1 MLLLKI
7 PKKFNFCCVLFF
19 VFWFLLDASFAQQK
33 TIAQAPAKPAGFKLF
48 FEKVYLQ
55 TDRNLYASGDN
66 IWFKAYL
73 VNGLS
78 TSLTNT
84 SNNLYV
90 ELISPEAEIVN
101 REIVRLDK
109 GLGNGDFKLA
119 DTLADGNYRLRA
131 YTNWMR
137 NFGDNFVFE
146 KAIAIHHIPGSSVG
160 KAPAQRNKKTPVK
173 TVSNDFDNGTIRF
186 FPEGGSL
193 IQDVQSIIGFKA
205 ENNNGSGLK
214 VIGSIISSKG
224 DTVSRFQS
232 TPSGMGSFAF
242 LPVAGLQYQVKG
254 AFSNG
259 KPFTKALPAALP
271 KGFSLHLNVADTAN
285 ITAIISTNAATL
297 ADVQEKEITLAGRH
311 GDQTRFNVKIKING
325 LETDVKIARNNFP
338 AGIASI
344 TLYDEQ
350 QRPNCERL
358 FYVEGNETVTLTI
371 LPDKRSYQSKEEV
384 TLHLKTTNQNQ
395 QPVAANVSLGVVDA
409 GILPEEQRSIQSYFL
424 LESEVKGKIEN
435 AAQYF
440 DKNNAN
446 RYKQLDVLL
455 LTQGWRDF
463 VWKRLADTTLKISY
477 LPEPGFTITGRL
489 RDKLADKPQPNMT
502 VTLFAPGAKDNKLF
516 TTKTAADGK
525 YFLDGIQLYGTQP
538 IRLSA
543 HDDKGKK
550 TGLILLDTISTKAMA
565 VQAVRE
571 PAVTDTKQLLAFN
584 QAVEK
589 REPPH
594 FNMSDTLRLKGVTV
608 TEAAQTVTLRDQT
621 VQTFGYPDYNFD
633 ITKADYTY
641 QDLQDFL
648 VHKVPGAQSNP
659 DTSTGV
665 VFYSGGKKITPR
677 FIVQRREDVFE
688 RLDYYSLTM
697 DVVVRVSV
705 RHLVGM
711 GGTDVFL
718 IYLTL
723 KPEAFEKK
731 EFYLI
736 NADVNGYYEAR
747 EFYTP
752 KNSISKADLRTTIF
766 WKPNITTDANGEAIV
781 HFTNAEQKTRVRII
795 AEGITTQGVPVA
807 GKAEYPVQ

>member
-1 MLLLKI
+1 MLKT
-7 PKKFNFCCVLFF
+7 FNFRYLFF
-19 VFWFLLDASFAQQK
+19 FTFCFLLNASFAQQRNP
-33 TIAQAPAKPAGFKLF
+33 TTAPAKTTDIKLF

-55 TDRNLYASGDN
+55 TDRNLYATGDN

-101 REIVRLDK
+101 REIIRLDY
-109 GLGNGDFKLA
+109 GLGSGDFKLA

-146 KAIAIHHIPGSSVG
+146 KTIAIHHIPGSSTG
-160 KAPAQRNKKTPVK
+160 KASVQRNKKTSVK
-173 TVSNDFDNGTIRF
+173 TASNDYGSGTVRF

-205 ENNNGSGLK
+205 EDSNSKGLK
-214 VIGSIISSKG
+214 VSGSIVSSKG
-224 DTVSRFQS
+224 DTVNRFQS
-232 TPSGMGSFAF
+232 TASGMGSFAF

-254 AFSNG
+254 VFGDG
-259 KPFTKALPAALP
+259 KRFTEALPAALP
-271 KGFSLHLNVADTAN
+271 KGFSLHLSTKDTAN
-285 ITAIISTNAATL
+285 VSAIISTNAATL
-297 ADVQEKEITLAGRH
+297 ADYLGKEIILAGRH
-311 GDQTRFNVKIKING
+311 GTQIYFGTKIKISA
-325 LETDVKIARNNFP
+325 LETDVKIAKSGFP
-338 AGIASI
+338 AGVAAV

-350 QRPNCERL
+350 KHPTAERL
-358 FYVEGNETVTLTI
+358 FYVEGNDNINLTI
-371 LPDKRSYQSKEEV
+371 LPDKRSYQPKEGV
-384 TLHLKTTNQNQ
+384 TLQLKTTNQAQ
-395 QPVAANVSLGVVDA
+395 QAVPANLSLAVVDA
-409 GILPEEQRSIQSYFL
+409 GILPEEQQNIQSYFL
-424 LESEVKGKIEN
+424 LESEIHGKIEN

-440 DKNNAN
+440 DKSNPN

-463 VWKRLADTTLKISY
+463 IWKRLSDTNLKISY

-489 RDKLADKPQPNMT
+489 RDKLADKPQPNINI
-502 VTLFAPGAKDNKLF
+502 TLFAPGAKDNKMF
-516 TTKTAADGK
+516 MTKTGPDGR
-525 YFLDGIQLYGTQP
+525 YFLDGVQMYGPQA

-543 HDDKGKK
+543 RDEKGRK
-550 TGLILLDTISTKAMA
+550 TGLIMLDTISNEALV
-565 VQAVRE
+565 VQAIAA
-571 PAVTDTKQLLAFN
+571 PAVAAAEQVLAFN
-584 QAVEK
+584 KAIEK

-594 FNMSDTLRLKGVTV
+594 TSMNDTLQLKGVTV

-621 VQTFGYPDYNFD
+621 VQTFGYPEYNFD
-633 ITKADYTY
+633 ITKADYAFK
-641 QDLQDFL
+641 DLEDFL
-648 VHKVPGAQSNP
+648 VHKVPGALVNP
-659 DTSTGV
+659 DTASGII
-665 VFYSGGKKITPR
+665 FYSGGKRITPR

-688 RLDYYSLTM
+688 RLDYYTLSM
-697 DVVVRVSV
+697 DVVTRVSV

-731 EFYLI
+731 EYYLI
-736 NADVNGYYEAR
+736 NADVNGYYQSR

-752 KNSISKADLRTTIF
+752 KNSIGQTDLRTTIF
-766 WKPNITTDANGEAIV
+766 WKPNIITDANGEASV
-781 HFTNAEQKTRVRII
+781 HFNNATQKTNIRII
-795 AEGITTQGVPVA
+795 AEGVTEKGIAVV
-807 GKAEYPVQ
+807 GKAGYAVQ